1 MSIIH
6 VTQIK
11 NYVLQNFGN
20 FIQFSDD
27 EKKSNQETIEHMRL
41 TRSLAAFSIS
51 NFANVNPEIAVKS
64 VVDGYNDNG
73 IDAIFYD
80 EKTKILYIAQS
91 KWLGSEKE
99 PSNSDIKKFVGGIRD
114 LFNQSFDV
122 FNTKVN
128 EKKDIITKAL
138 FDPNTQYKVII
149 AHTGVNFSSHN
160 QKDINDL
167 HKEMNDANEVLT
179 VTNFNQTQ
187 LHNSIKALTSGSP
200 INLQIGLK
208 EWGKKESPQIGYY
221 GQVNGKEIA
230 DCWRKHENK
239 IFAKNLRELLADSEV
254 NSNIKDTIE
263 KEPDMFWYYN
273 NGITIVC
280 KKVTKAMVGGGDN
293 TFGNFTCED
302 VSIVNGAQTV
312 GTIGQLCQ
320 LKSYSKSLEKL
331 YVQVRI
337 ISLDNSKEEFGK
349 NITKNNNR
357 QNKIENRDFVALDPT
372 QQRIQSELDIEGI
385 RYHIMRSTS
394 NQKTAKSF
402 DIVES
407 TTALACSNK
416 DTNLAVQTKREI
428 SKLWADLDKI
438 PYRSLFYESVSGMYV
453 WRCVQVQRKIDEA
466 IDNLAKNITN
476 RDNSIAVHG
485 RRIISHL
492 VFQEIELN
500 NLKDPNF
507 SFDSYIDQID
517 ITNGVFKNYEL
528 LRNETN
534 KCFESNTVIGVLFKN
549 ATKCNQLVKNILK
562 NKNTPQEIKVS
573 NR

>member
-20 FIQFSDD
+20 LIEFSED
-27 EKKSNQETIEHMRL
+27 EKKFDQATVESMRL

-51 NFANVNPEIAVKS
+51 YFANINPETAVKS
-64 VVDGYNDNG
+64 VVDGFNDNG

-80 EKTKILYIAQS
+80 EKTKTLYIAQS

-99 PSNSDIKKFVGGIRD
+99 PSNSDIKKFVCGIRD

-122 FNTKVN
+122 FNKKVN
-128 EKKDIITKAL
+128 EKKDNISKAL
-138 FDPNTQYKVII
+138 FDANTQYKIII

-160 QKDINDL
+160 QKDINGL
-167 HKEMNDANEVLT
+167 NKEMNDANEVLT
-179 VTNFNQTQ
+179 VNNFNQTQ

-208 EWGKKESPQIGYY
+208 EWGKKELPQNGYY

-230 DCWRKHENK
+230 DWWRKYENK

-302 VSIVNGAQTV
+302 ASIVNGAQTV

-385 RYHIMRSTS
+385 RYHIMRSTA

-416 DTNLAVQTKREI
+416 ETNLAVQTKREI

-466 IDNLAKNITN
+466 IDNLAKDITN

-492 VFQEIELN
+492 VFQEIEIN
-500 NLKDPNF
+500 KFKDPNF
-507 SFDSYIDQID
+507 SFDSYIDKID
-517 ITNGVFKNYEL
+517 IANRVLKNYEL

-549 ATKCNQLVKNILK
+549 TTKCNQLVKNILK
-562 NKNTPQEIKVS
+562 SKNMPKEIIAS
-573 NR
+573 